1 MKDYTITLI
10 DYRTGHYV
18 DFSAS
23 FPEDWDEQDIADD
36 VMNNVG
42 IEVKED

>member
-10 DYRTGHYV
+10 DYRTGNYV
-18 DFSAS
+18 DWSAS
-23 FPEDWDEQDIADD
+23 YPEDYDEQDIADD

>member
-10 DYRTGHYV
+10 DYRTGHFV
-18 DFSAS
+18 EFSGL
-23 FPEDWDEQDIADD
+23 FPEDWDEQDIAED
-36 VMNNVG
+36 VMLNVG

>member
-10 DYRTGHYV
+10 DYRTGNYV
-18 DFSAS
+18 DWEATY
-23 FPEDWDEQDIADD
+23 PDDWDESDIYDD

-42 IEVKED
+42 IEVK

>member
-18 DFSAS
+18 DWSAS
-23 FPEDWDEQDIADD
+23 YPEDWDESDIADD

>member
-10 DYRTGHYV
+10 DYRTGNYV
-18 DFSAS
+18 DWSAS
-23 FPEDWDEQDIADD
+23 YPEDYDENDIAED
-36 VMNNVG
+36 VMLNIG